1 MREGIKHETCVRTFN
16 AEKRG
21 ARVNLKAS
29 DGTHPKIVFSPPPPK
44 RQKPPRNSTIQSSNF
59 PTRNSD
65 QNPRKRWT
73 KTTRCSPSQSVV
85 WGAPKRAQAKN
96 STTRQS
102 IFRLGVDRVGRG
114 PKRAP
119 PHADRPGVQWKH
131 GRNFGGRFSRS
142 LDPRLFRLRR
152 WLRLSRWRGRSSAG
166 GRWYRGRRG
175 SGPGPVNF
183 HHPPAGIAAS
193 LWLVIPAG
201 FAARRRGVSLRSFF
215 LHGEG
220 GGKWCRIR
228 ELAVEKGGRIA
239 PAGRFRRDIFP
250 AGIFF
255 RARWN
260 GTALPLRRARDGGWR
275 PRRWDPRPTGCCSRD
290 RRAVPL
296 WPWDWDSPVHP
307 TGHRRRW
314 RFPFSTGC
322 WWFVVSVW
330 TLNRGILVRQ
340 FLCIGSFR
348 FWTVRPCHRE

>member
-16 AEKRG
+16 AEKRR

-29 DGTHPKIVFSPPPPK
+29 DGTRPKIVLPPPSRATP
-44 RQKPPRNSTIQSSNF
+44 QFPHPIFNF
-59 PTRNSD
+59 PTRNTD

-73 KTTRCSPSQSVV
+73 KTTRSPSQSVV
-85 WGAPKRAQAKN
+85 WGAPKRAPAKN
-96 STTRQS
+96 DTTRQS
-102 IFRLGVDRVGRG
+102 VFRLRVDRVGRG
-114 PKRAP
+114 AKRAP

-142 LDPRLFRLRR
+142 LDPRLFRPRR

-166 GRWYRGRRG
+166 SRWYRGRRG

-201 FAARRRGVSLRSFF
+201 FAARRRGVSLRSFL

-228 ELAVEKGGRIA
+228 ELAVENGGRIA

-255 RARWN
+255 GHVETGPFFRFAGHVTEDEGRVAEILIRQTAEVGIVERFHFDRGTGTVRYIRQ
-260 GTALPLRRARDGGWR
+260 GTAAVDVFHF
-275 PRRWDPRPTGCCSRD
+275 PRGVSGS
-290 RRAVPL
+290 L
-296 WPWDWDSPVHP
+296 WVC
-307 TGHRRRW
+307 G
-314 RFPFSTGC
+314 
-322 WWFVVSVW
+322 
-330 TLNRGILVRQ
+330 L
-340 FLCIGSFR
+340 
-348 FWTVRPCHRE
+348 